1 MQKSK
6 KKIEPIP
13 EEFVTLTEA
22 SDFGIAMMPLII
34 GIRLLKQDLK

>member
-13 EEFVTLTEA
+13 DEFKTIMEA
-22 SDFGIAMMPLII
+22 SDFGTSMISQII
-34 GIRLLKQDLK
+34 GMTQRK